1 LPGAKAPG
9 IAYFMVMS
17 MKHILMAALTVAATS
32 APVFADKIPLNGLS
46 NYLNKLKTAKGQF
59 TQINDDGTVTTGE
72 ILIKRPGRI
81 RFQYAPPDNSLV
93 MAGGGTVAVFDPKSN
108 VPPEQFPLKRTP
120 LNLVLARNVNLG
132 QSNMVVGHNYDGTA
146 TTVTAQDP
154 KHPEYGNIQLKFTSD
169 PVQLRQWV
177 ITNDAGQQTTVIL
190 GDLQTGVAIGSRPFS
205 ITTEINQRG
214 LAD

>member
-1 LPGAKAPG
+1 MNRRTFFASLVVLSALASP
-9 IAYFMVMS
+9 
-17 MKHILMAALTVAATS
+17 AAAQ
-32 APVFADKIPLNGLS
+32 KISLNALS
-46 NYLNKLKTAKGQF
+46 NYLNKLQTAKGAF

-81 RFQYAPPDNSLV
+81 RFEYAPPDNSLV

-120 LNLVLARNVNLG
+120 LNLILDRNVNLG
-132 QSNMVVGHNYDGTA
+132 RSNMVVGHAFDGTA

-154 KHPEYGNIQLKFTSD
+154 ENPQYGNIQMKFTSD
-169 PVQLRQWV
+169 PIQLRQWV

-190 GDLQTGVAIGSRPFS
+190 GDLQTGVSIGSRPFS
-205 ITTEINQRG
+205 IDFEIRDRG
-214 LAD
+214 LN

>member
-1 LPGAKAPG
+1 MDRRLFISGVLTAGFLAHP
-9 IAYFMVMS
+9 
-17 MKHILMAALTVAATS
+17 AL
-32 APVFADKIPLNGLS
+32 ADKISLGALS
-46 NYLNKLKTAKGQF
+46 NYLNSLQTAKGAF

-81 RFQYAPPDNSLV
+81 RFEYSPPDNSLV

-120 LNLVLARNVNLG
+120 LNLILARNVNLG
-132 QSNMVVGHNYDGTA
+132 RSDTVVGHGFDGTA

-154 KHPEYGNIQLKFTSD
+154 EHPEYGNIQMKFTAD

-190 GDLQTGVAIGSRPFS
+190 GDLQTGVSLGSRPFS
-205 ITTEINQRG
+205 IDFEIRDRG
-214 LAD
+214 LN